1 MRSVGWCQALP
12 LLSQEC
18 ARAATPAPPYQGGNI
33 QLILRRETADIQTK
47 SSPLIPEKMAEQK
60 YLSSP
65 TLMKTPK
72 AQQTAEQLLT
82 KKSGNYQKGYFT
94 FRDTEEAKR
103 DIREML

>member
-1 MRSVGWCQALP
+1 M
-12 LLSQEC
+12 
-18 ARAATPAPPYQGGNI
+18 
-33 QLILRRETADIQTK
+33 
-47 SSPLIPEKMAEQK
+47 IPEKMAEQK
-60 YLSSP
+60 DLSSP

-82 KKSGNYQKGYFT
+82 KKTGNYQKGYFT